1 MKTAKIQ
8 SVSVDVVVDGV
19 AGSANTPVIDG
30 RLLAVHLDYESGT
43 NATTDV
49 TISRAAGDAIPAETL
64 LTVSNNATSGWYR
77 PRAGVV
83 NSSGAAIT
91 GGYDTYG
98 ISGQLTVAAAQS
110 TDTKT
115 ITATFVFE
123 AM

>member
-1 MKTAKIQ
+1 MKTAKIRA
-8 SVSVDVVVDGV
+8 VTVDVLISGTT
-19 AGSANTPVIDG
+19 GSANTPVIDG

-49 TISRAAGDAIPAETL
+49 TISRATGDLIPAETL

-77 PRAGVV
+77 PRASLVD
-83 NSSGAAIT
+83 SSGAAIS

-110 TDTKT
+110 TDAKT